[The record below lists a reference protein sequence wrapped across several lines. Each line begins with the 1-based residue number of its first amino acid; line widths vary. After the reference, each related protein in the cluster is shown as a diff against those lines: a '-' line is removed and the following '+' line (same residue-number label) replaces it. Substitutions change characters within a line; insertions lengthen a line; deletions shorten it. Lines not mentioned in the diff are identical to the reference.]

1 MGRGKG
7 APLPSDVTST
17 IFNFAELAP
26 SLIGKPEQKQAL
38 WDLLKGK
45 EGFGSDLVG
54 PEITFSPRGDLESR
68 AKEFEHPHWNME
80 GTVDQYLTQAA
91 CVEISREY
99 TRATKRSPVGYRVLF
114 RIWLKG
120 AVVENHRYL
129 GVIRRMPSRG
139 NCIIFEVYTRTPDE
153 LWDGMCGVKATL
165 ARLPHDLCQRCA
177 LQFRAPGS
185 NECFLCALGIRCS
198 RTW

>member
-1 MGRGKG
+1 M
-7 APLPSDVTST
+7 ASSHALPSDVTSS
-17 IFNFAELAP
+17 IFNYAELAP
-26 SLIGKPEQKQAL
+26 GLIGTPEQKQAL
-38 WDLLKGK
+38 WDLLRKGD
-45 EGFGSDLVG
+45 SLVG

-91 CVEISREY
+91 RVEIDREHV
-99 TRATKRSPVGYRVLF
+99 RATKRSPEEHVVCF

-120 AVVENHRYL
+120 AIVENHRYC
-129 GVIRRMPSRG
+129 GVIRRIPSRG
-139 NCIIFEVYTRTPDE
+139 NCIIFEAYARTPDE

-177 LQFRAPGS
+177 LQFRASGS
-185 NECFLCALGIRCS
+185 NECFFCALGIRYERCG
-198 RTW
+198 